1 MTGSSELKAWSV
13 SPGANA
19 FFNPPSNG
27 IYNTLTTGS
36 LSGTGGTF
44 GLNIDLRHVVGDL
57 IDITGKSAGSHFLTF
72 FDFGHGTDLPPNSA
86 LLVVKTQARI
96 AGFSGMTHHAA
107 SKHFVVHGNGSSVT
121 PVPTDWYLVR
131 ADETVSDQV
140 TRRS

>member
-1 MTGSSELKAWSV
+1 MTGSSDLKSLSV

-57 IDITGKSAGSHFLTF
+57 IDITGKSAGSHILTF
-72 FDFGHGTDLPPNSA
+72 FDFGHGTDLPRNSA
-86 LLVVKTQARI
+86 RLLAKTPDGI
-96 AGFSGMTHHAA
+96 DGFSGMTDKAVSTIIVWRRH
-107 SKHFVVHGNGSSVT
+107 GSSVQ
-121 PVPTDWYLVR
+121 PEV
-131 ADETVSDQV
+131 
-140 TRRS
+140 

>member
-1 MTGSSELKAWSV
+1 MTRDGSSPWVITGSSDLKSLSV

-86 LLVVKTQARI
+86 LLVVKAPHGL
-96 AGFSGMTHHAA
+96 AGLSGL
-107 SKHFVVHGNGSSVT
+107 
-121 PVPTDWYLVR
+121 TD
-131 ADETVSDQV
+131 T
-140 TRRS
+140 